1 MGKEPQNVSLSS
13 DSCLLQALL
22 AQDLDQEVDI
32 PHCQAKCLVF
42 AQLLVWRVSGDEFP
56 QLGKGAVNTLL
67 PPSLPGVC
75 EDLSGHVRVP
85 SCQELGAGAVAVVAA
100 PVCVRPRLDAGS
112 LPQPL

>member
-42 AQLLVWRVSGDEFP
+42 AQLLVWRVSGDEFS

-85 SCQELGAGAVAVVAA
+85 AMGKKRGFGGQDL
-100 PVCVRPRLDAGS
+100 VRGTVRIACSPKN
-112 LPQPL
+112 LPC